1 MQACA
6 VDAPGLGRRAMLG
19 ALAVPLLLQLASSAD
34 ALPLVLPAVARP
46 PIHPRADWAT
56 GRPAK
61 KRLAREDVRFL
72 LVHHTQTPNVER
84 PASIPGRLRGMYD
97 FHTGE
102 KGWPDLAYN
111 FLVDPFGGIWEGRT
125 GSLAGPVRGDATGGS
140 QGYAQLCCFIGD
152 HTSTPPTPEAMAAM
166 GSLLGWL
173 ASRYAVDLA
182 PGRRVTRHVADTVPG
197 RRALPAR
204 ALPALAAG
212 PRGDGIDRRCT
223 ARRLDLDRA
232 GQADA
237 QADPD
242 ADHTRLVT
250 PDDVGRDTADA
261 SPTATVVGRRYAPGG
276 IRLGRRGTLSPR
288 RTPGRRRA
296 RRRRGSRDRGPPRAS
311 PAPLTAPLAACG
323 SRPQI
328 DAIARG
334 HVDEVLPDA
343 HRGRGPVGLRR
354 GVGAVDGLVRDLAP
368 GAPDRPRQARFR
380 SGRGGP

>member
-19 ALAVPLLLQLASSAD
+19 ALAVPLLLPLASSAD

-182 PGRRVTRHVADTVPG
+182 PGRRVTFVSRGSNRWPRG
-197 RRALPAR
+197 RRVSTDPIAGHRDMSLTQCPGDALYPLVGSRLWPRARAVTGSTAVARQGGSTSTGPAR
-204 ALPALAAG
+204 PTPKPTQTPTTPASSPPTTSAA
-212 PRGDGIDRRCT
+212 T
-223 ARRLDLDRA
+223 
-232 GQADA
+232 
-237 QADPD
+237 
-242 ADHTRLVT
+242 
-250 PDDVGRDTADA
+250 
-261 SPTATVVGRRYAPGG
+261 
-276 IRLGRRGTLSPR
+276 
-288 RTPGRRRA
+288 
-296 RRRRGSRDRGPPRAS
+296 
-311 PAPLTAPLAACG
+311 PLTPAQPPPSSAVATPLAASASVDEG
-323 SRPQI
+323 LSARDALPVVGVLGVGGGA
-328 DAIARG
+328 AIA
-334 HVDEVLPDA
+334 A
-343 HRGRGPVGLRR
+343 H
-354 GVGAVDGLVRDLAP
+354 LAR
-368 GAPDRPRQARFR
+368 RPRR
-380 SGRGGP
+380 